1 RGIPERLEEG
11 IQWVQSTTNDEL
23 RAAVRDLLLMN
34 RVIATWPP
42 KPKQTTVLVENLNEV
57 PQANPSSP
65 GRGLRDGQPAGA
77 PGEGPGLEPPS
88 FPLHND
94 LPQAIDVAQLLPS
107 GVSLVARNGKPVFVS
122 GSTLTTSAD

>member
-1 RGIPERLEEG
+1 
-11 IQWVQSTTNDEL
+11 
-23 RAAVRDLLLMN
+23 MN

-57 PQANPSSP
+57 PQAKPSSP

-88 FPLHND
+88 CPLHND

-107 GVSLVARNGKPVFVS
+107 GVSLV
-122 GSTLTTSAD
+122 GSTAIGAFAYCAPLTTSD